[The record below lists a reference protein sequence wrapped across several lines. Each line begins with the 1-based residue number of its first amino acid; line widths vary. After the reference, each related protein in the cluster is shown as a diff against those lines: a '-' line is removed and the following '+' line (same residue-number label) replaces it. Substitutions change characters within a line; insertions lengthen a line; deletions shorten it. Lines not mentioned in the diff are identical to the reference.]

1 MLIKPIAFHRN
12 NITIGKLRCTSIYFF
27 MVNRVKL
34 STLASKLNGKLL
46 GPDMNY
52 TGLSLDSRSIKPH
65 ELFIAIR
72 GEKFDGH
79 NFIELAKQRGA
90 AAAMVDYAIDTDLP
104 LVLVQDTRKALG
116 ELAKQ
121 HRRQFSIPIIA
132 LTGSCGKTTTKEMI
146 RSILAEVG
154 PVLTNFKNFNNDI
167 GLPLT
172 LLNLN
177 AQHRY
182 AVIEMGANHAGEIAY
197 LTQIT
202 QPNVAL
208 VTNIGPAHLQG
219 FGSMTGVAQA
229 KSEIFS
235 GLTKKGIAVINAD
248 DKFTDTLQKAS
259 ASFRSVSFGL
269 SGAYDFSATNLQ
281 IDTDGKATF
290 LLHAPGAKE
299 MMISLNLPGQHH
311 VMNALAAAAAVS
323 QVGIELAHIKAGLEK
338 MQPVP
343 GRIIVNKTKL
353 GATLIDDSYN
363 ANPSSVAV
371 ALKLLAHY
379 SGQRIFVMGDMGEL
393 GQNAVDYHR
402 QIGQLAKELNID
414 AVYTCGDLSQETAKA
429 FGVSAK
435 HYPNHQEL
443 ILALKTHLQ
452 KNVTILIKGSR
463 SAQMEKVAAA
473 LMD

>member
-1 MLIKPIAFHRN
+1 
-12 NITIGKLRCTSIYFF
+12 
-27 MVNRVKL
+27 MVNLVKI
-34 STLASKLNGKLL
+34 STLANRLQGKLL
-46 GPDMNY
+46 GPDVNY

-65 ELFIAIR
+65 ELFFAIR

-79 NFIELAKQRGA
+79 AFIELAKQRGA
-90 AAAMVDYAIDTDLP
+90 AAAIVDQAIDTDLP
-104 LVLVQDTRKALG
+104 LVLVHDTRKALG
-116 ELAKQ
+116 DLAKH

-154 PVLTNFKNFNNDI
+154 SVLTNFRNFNNDI

-177 AQHRY
+177 AEHHY

-229 KSEIFS
+229 KAEIFS
-235 GLTKKGIAVINAD
+235 GLAKNGVAIINAD
-248 DKFTDTLQKAS
+248 DRFTDTLQKAC

-269 SGAYDFSATNLQ
+269 PDACDFSATNIQ

-290 LLHAPGAKE
+290 LLHAPCAKE
-299 MMISLNLPGQHH
+299 TMICLNLPGQHH
-311 VMNALAAAAAVS
+311 VMNALAAAAAAS
-323 QVGIELAHIKAGLEK
+323 QVGIELSHIKSGLEK
-338 MQPVP
+338 MQPVQ
-343 GRIIVNKTKL
+343 GRVIVSKTKI

-363 ANPSSVAV
+363 ANPSSVTV

-393 GQNAVDYHR
+393 GPDAIDYHR
-402 QIGQLAKELNID
+402 QMGQLAKELNID
-414 AVYTCGDLSQETAKA
+414 EVYTCGDLSKETAKA
-429 FGVSAK
+429 FGTNAK

-443 ILALKTHLQ
+443 ILALKPHLRE
-452 KNVTILIKGSR
+452 KVTILIKGSR

-473 LMD
+473 LLDNDA

>member
-1 MLIKPIAFHRN
+1 M
-12 NITIGKLRCTSIYFF
+12 
-27 MVNRVKL
+27 KL
-34 STLASKLNGKLL
+34 SILATTTQGKLL
-46 GPDMNY
+46 GPDVNY
-52 TGLSLDSRSIKPH
+52 TGLSLDSRSIKPQ

-79 NFIELAKQRGA
+79 NFIELAKQHGA
-90 AAAMVDYAIDTDLP
+90 AAAVVDHAIDTDLP
-104 LVLVQDTRKALG
+104 LILVQDTRKVLG
-116 ELAKQ
+116 EIAKQ
-121 HRRQFSIPIIA
+121 YRSQFSIPIIA

-146 RSILAEVG
+146 RSILAEMG

-177 AQHRY
+177 AEHRY
-182 AVIEMGANHAGEIAY
+182 AVIEMGANHAGEIDY
-197 LTQIT
+197 LTHIT

-208 VTNIGPAHLQG
+208 ITNIGPAHLQG
-219 FGSMTGVAQA
+219 FGSMVGVAQA
-229 KSEIFS
+229 KAEIFS
-235 GLTKKGIAVINAD
+235 GLVKNGVAIINAD
-248 DKFTDTLQKAS
+248 DKFANTLQKAC

-269 SGAYDFSATNLQ
+269 SDACDFSATNIQ

-290 LLHAPGAKE
+290 LLHAPCAKE
-299 MMISLNLPGQHH
+299 TMISLNLPGQHH

-323 QVGIELAHIKAGLEK
+323 QVGIELSHIKSGLEK
-338 MQPVP
+338 TQPVP
-343 GRIIVNKTKL
+343 GRVIVSKTKI

-379 SGQRIFVMGDMGEL
+379 PGQRIFVMGDMGEL

-414 AVYTCGDLSQETAKA
+414 DVYTCGNLSQETAKA
-429 FGVSAK
+429 FGANAK

-443 ILALKTHLQ
+443 ILALKPHLQ

>member
-1 MLIKPIAFHRN
+1 MANL
-12 NITIGKLRCTSIYFF
+12 
-27 MVNRVKL
+27 VKL
-34 STLASKLNGKLL
+34 STLARLLNGKRL
-46 GPDMNY
+46 GSDVNF

-65 ELFIAIR
+65 ELFIALR

-79 NFIELAKQRGA
+79 HFIELAKQRGA
-90 AAAMVDYAIDTDLP
+90 AAAVVDHVIDTDLP
-104 LVLVQDTRKALG
+104 LVQVRDTRKALG
-116 ELAKQ
+116 ELAKH

-146 RSILAEVG
+146 RSILDEVG

-177 AQHRY
+177 NQHRY
-182 AVIEMGANHAGEIAY
+182 AVIEIGANHIGEIEY
-197 LTQIT
+197 LTHIT

-219 FGSMTGVAQA
+219 FGSLAGVAEA
-229 KSEIFS
+229 KAEIFS
-235 GLTKKGIAVINAD
+235 GLVKNGVAIINAD
-248 DKFTDTLQKAS
+248 DKFANTIQKAC
-259 ASFRSVSFGL
+259 AAFRIVRFGL
-269 SGAYDFSATNLQ
+269 SEQADFSATNIQ
-281 IDTDGKATF
+281 MDADGKTRF
-290 LLHAPGAKE
+290 LLHAPSGKE
-299 MMISLNLPGQHH
+299 MMISLCLPGQHH
-311 VMNALAAAAAVS
+311 ALNALAAAAAAS
-323 QVGIELAHIKAGLEK
+323 QVGVELSDIKSGLEK

-343 GRIIVNKTKL
+343 GRVIVSKTKI

-379 SGQRIFVMGDMGEL
+379 TGQRIFVMGDMGEL
-393 GQNAVDYHR
+393 GQNAIDYHR

-414 AVYTCGDLSQETAKA
+414 DVYTCGDLSKETAKA
-429 FGVSAK
+429 FGASAK
-435 HYPNHQEL
+435 HYPDHQAL
-443 ILALKTHLQ
+443 ILALKSRLQ
-452 KNVTILIKGSR
+452 ENVTILVKGSR

>member
-1 MLIKPIAFHRN
+1 
-12 NITIGKLRCTSIYFF
+12 
-27 MVNRVKL
+27 VKL
-34 STLASKLNGKLL
+34 SLLAANVQGKLL
-46 GPDMNY
+46 GPDVNY
-52 TGLSLDSRSIKPH
+52 TGLGLDSRRIKPH

-72 GEKFDGH
+72 GERFDGH

-90 AAAMVDYAIDTDLP
+90 AAAIVDHAIDTDLP

-121 HRRQFSIPIIA
+121 HRCQFSIPVIA

-154 PVLTNFKNFNNDI
+154 PVLTNFKNFNNEI

-177 AQHRY
+177 DQHRY

-197 LTQIT
+197 LTQLT

-208 VTNIGPAHLQG
+208 ITNIGPAHLQG
-219 FGSMTGVAQA
+219 FGSMPGVAQA
-229 KSEIFS
+229 KSEIFL
-235 GLTKKGIAVINAD
+235 GLGKNGVAIINAE
-248 DKFTDTLQKAS
+248 DKFADTLQKECA
-259 ASFRSVSFGL
+259 AFRVLRFGL
-269 SGAYDFSATNLQ
+269 SDTADFSATNIQ
-281 IDTDGKATF
+281 MDTDGKATF
-290 LLHAPGAKE
+290 LLHASNGKE
-299 MMISLNLPGQHH
+299 MMLSLSLPGQHH
-311 VMNALAAAAAVS
+311 VLNALAAAAAAS
-323 QVGIELAHIKAGLEK
+323 QVGIPLSQIKSGLEK
-338 MQPVP
+338 MQAVP
-343 GRIIVNKTKL
+343 GRVIVNKTKS

-363 ANPSSVAV
+363 ANPSSVEV

-414 AVYTCGDLSQETAKA
+414 EVYTCGDLSQETAKA
-429 FGVSAK
+429 FGESAK
-435 HYPNHQEL
+435 HYANHHAL
-443 ILALKTHLQ
+443 ILALKPRLQ
-452 KNVTILIKGSR
+452 ENVTILIKGSR
-463 SAQMEKVAAA
+463 SAQMEKVAAG

>member
-1 MLIKPIAFHRN
+1 M
-12 NITIGKLRCTSIYFF
+12 
-27 MVNRVKL
+27 KL
-34 STLASKLNGKLL
+34 SLLATNIQGKLL
-46 GPDMNY
+46 GPDVNY
-52 TGLSLDSRSIKPH
+52 SGLSLDSRSIKPH
-65 ELFIAIR
+65 ELFIALR

-79 NFIELAKQRGA
+79 NFIKLAKQRGA
-90 AAAMVDYAIDTDLP
+90 AAAVVDHAIETDLP
-104 LVLVQDTRKALG
+104 LIQVQDTRKALG

-154 PVLTNFKNFNNDI
+154 PVLTNVKNFNNDI

-177 AQHRY
+177 TQHRY
-182 AVIEMGANHAGEIAY
+182 AVIEMGANHAGEIEY
-197 LTQIT
+197 LTHIT
-202 QPNVAL
+202 QPKVAL
-208 VTNIGPAHLQG
+208 ITNIGPAHLQG
-219 FGSMTGVAQA
+219 FGSIAGVAEA
-229 KSEIFS
+229 KAEIFS
-235 GLTKKGIAVINAD
+235 GLVENGVAIINAD
-248 DKFTDTLQKAS
+248 DKFADTLQKKCA
-259 ASFRSVSFGL
+259 AAFQVVRFGL
-269 SGAYDFSATNLQ
+269 SEQADFSATNIQ
-281 IDTDGKATF
+281 MDADGKTHF
-290 LLHAPGAKE
+290 LLHAPNGKE
-299 MMISLNLPGQHH
+299 MMISLSLPGEHH
-311 VMNALAAAAAVS
+311 VLNALAAAAAVS
-323 QVGIELAHIKAGLEK
+323 QLGIPFSHIKSGLEK

-343 GRIIVNKTKL
+343 GRVIVSKTKI

-371 ALKLLAHY
+371 ALQLLAHY

-414 AVYTCGDLSQETAKA
+414 DVYTCGDLSKETAKA

-435 HYPNHQEL
+435 HYSNHQEL
-443 ILALKTHLQ
+443 ILALKPHLQ

-473 LMD
+473 LMN

>member
-1 MLIKPIAFHRN
+1 
-12 NITIGKLRCTSIYFF
+12 
-27 MVNRVKL
+27 VKL
-34 STLASKLNGKLL
+34 SILAANIQGELL
-46 GPDMNY
+46 GPDVNY
-52 TGLSLDSRSIKPH
+52 IGVSLDTRSIKPH
-65 ELFIAIR
+65 ELFIALR
-72 GEKFDGH
+72 GEQFDGH
-79 NFIELAKQRGA
+79 HFIELAKQRGA
-90 AAAMVDYAIDTDLP
+90 AGAVVDHAIDTDLP
-104 LVLVQDTRKALG
+104 LIRVQDTRKALG

-121 HRRQFSIPIIA
+121 HRSQFSIPIIA

-197 LTQIT
+197 LTHIT
-202 QPNVAL
+202 QPTVAL

-219 FGSMTGVAQA
+219 FGSMAGVAQA
-229 KSEIFS
+229 KAEIFS
-235 GLTKKGIAVINAD
+235 GLAKNGVAIINAD
-248 DKFTDTLQKAS
+248 DRFTDTLQKAC
-259 ASFRSVSFGL
+259 AGFRKVSFGL
-269 SGAYDFSATNLQ
+269 SDTCDFSATNIQ
-281 IDTDGKATF
+281 IDSDGKATF
-290 LLHAPGAKE
+290 LLHAPCAKE
-299 MMISLNLPGQHH
+299 TMISLNLPGQHH
-311 VMNALAAAAAVS
+311 VMNALAAAATTS
-323 QVGIELAHIKAGLEK
+323 QVGIELSPIKSGLEK

-343 GRIIVNKTKL
+343 GRVIVSKTKI

-414 AVYTCGDLSQETAKA
+414 DVYTCGDLSKETAKA
-429 FGVSAK
+429 FGASAK

-443 ILALKTHLQ
+443 ILALKPHLQ

-463 SAQMEKVAAA
+463 TAQMEKVVAD

>member
-1 MLIKPIAFHRN
+1 M
-12 NITIGKLRCTSIYFF
+12 
-27 MVNRVKL
+27 KL
-34 STLASKLNGKLL
+34 SILAGNTQGKLL
-46 GPDMNY
+46 GPDVNY
-52 TGLSLDSRSIKPH
+52 TGLSIDSRSIKPH

-90 AAAMVDYAIDTDLP
+90 AGAVVDHVIETDLP
-104 LVLVQDTRKALG
+104 LVVVQDTPKSLG

-121 HRRQFSIPIIA
+121 HRREFSIPIIA
-132 LTGSCGKTTTKEMI
+132 LTGSCGKTTTKEMV

-172 LLNLN
+172 LLNLTT
-177 AQHRY
+177 QHCY
-182 AVIEMGANHAGEIAY
+182 AVIEMGANHAGEIEY
-197 LTQIT
+197 LTHIT

-208 VTNIGPAHLQG
+208 ITNIGPAHLQG
-219 FGSMTGVAQA
+219 FGSIAGVAQA
-229 KSEIFS
+229 KAEIFS
-235 GLTKKGIAVINAD
+235 GLVKNGVAIINAD
-248 DKFTDTLQKAS
+248 DKFADTLRKKCVP
-259 ASFRSVSFGL
+259 FRVVRFGL
-269 SGAYDFSATNLQ
+269 SDATDFFATNIQ
-281 IDTDGKATF
+281 MDVDGKASF
-290 LLHAPGAKE
+290 LLHFPNGKE
-299 MMISLNLPGQHH
+299 MMISLSLPGQHH
-311 VMNALAAAAAVS
+311 VLNALAAAAAAS
-323 QVGIELAHIKAGLEK
+323 QVGIELSFIKSGLEK

-343 GRIIVNKTKL
+343 GRVIVSKTKI

-402 QIGQLAKELNID
+402 QIGQIAKELNID
-414 AVYTCGDLSQETAKA
+414 DVYTCGDLSKETAKA
-429 FGVSAK
+429 FGANAK

-443 ILALKTHLQ
+443 ILALKPRLQ
-452 KNVTILIKGSR
+452 ENVTILIKGSR

-473 LMD
+473 LMDTDV

>member
-1 MLIKPIAFHRN
+1 
-12 NITIGKLRCTSIYFF
+12 
-27 MVNRVKL
+27 MVNLVKL
-34 STLASKLNGKLL
+34 STLASRLQGKLL
-46 GPDMNY
+46 GPDVDY
-52 TGLSLDSRSIKPH
+52 SGLSLDSRNIKPR

-79 NFIELAKQRGA
+79 HFIELAKHSGA
-90 AAAMVDYAIDTDLP
+90 AAAIVDHAIDTDLP
-104 LVLVQDTRKALG
+104 LLLMQDTKKTLG

-182 AVIEMGANHAGEIAY
+182 AVIEMGANHAGEITY
-197 LTQIT
+197 LTHIT
-202 QPNVAL
+202 QPSVAL

-219 FGSMTGVAQA
+219 FGSMTDVAQA
-229 KSEIFS
+229 KAEIFS
-235 GLTKKGIAVINAD
+235 GLAKKGVAIINAD
-248 DKFTDTLQKAS
+248 DKFTDILQKAC
-259 ASFRSVSFGL
+259 ASFRNVSFGL
-269 SGAYDFSATNLQ
+269 ADACDFSATNIQ

-290 LLHAPGAKE
+290 LLHAPCAKE
-299 MMISLNLPGQHH
+299 TMIRLNLPGQHH
-311 VMNALAAAAAVS
+311 VMNALAAAAAAS
-323 QVGIELAHIKAGLEK
+323 QVGIQLAHIKSGLEK
-338 MQPVP
+338 MQPVQ
-343 GRIIVNKTKL
+343 GRVIVSKTKI

-414 AVYTCGDLSQETAKA
+414 DVYTCGDLSRETAKA
-429 FGVSAK
+429 FGASAK
-435 HYPNHQEL
+435 HYSNHKEL
-443 ILALKTHLQ
+443 ILALKPHLQ

-463 SAQMEKVAAA
+463 SAQMEKVAVT
-473 LMD
+473 LMDMCES

>member
-1 MLIKPIAFHRN
+1 M
-12 NITIGKLRCTSIYFF
+12 
-27 MVNRVKL
+27 KL
-34 STLASKLNGKLL
+34 SLLATNIQGKLL
-46 GPDMNY
+46 GPDVNY
-52 TGLSLDSRSIKPH
+52 TGLSIDSRSIKPH

-90 AAAMVDYAIDTDLP
+90 AGAVVDHAIETDLP
-104 LVLVQDTRKALG
+104 LVVVQDTRKALG

-121 HRRQFSIPIIA
+121 HRREFSIPIIA

-177 AQHRY
+177 TQHRY
-182 AVIEMGANHAGEIAY
+182 AVIEMGANHAGEIEY
-197 LTQIT
+197 LTHLT

-208 VTNIGPAHLQG
+208 ITNIGPAHLQG
-219 FGSMTGVAQA
+219 FGSMAGVAEA
-229 KSEIFS
+229 KAEIFS
-235 GLTKKGIAVINAD
+235 GLAKNGVAIINAD
-248 DKFTDTLQKAS
+248 DKFADTLQKAC
-259 ASFRSVSFGL
+259 APFRVLRFGL
-269 SGAYDFSATNLQ
+269 SDAADFSATNVQ
-281 IDTDGKATF
+281 MDVDGKASF
-290 LLHAPGAKE
+290 LLHAPNGKE
-299 MMISLNLPGQHH
+299 MMISLTLPGQHH
-311 VMNALAAAAAVS
+311 VLNALAAAAAAS
-323 QVGIELAHIKAGLEK
+323 QIGIELSLIKSGLEK

-343 GRIIVNKTKL
+343 GRIIVSKTKL

-402 QIGQLAKELNID
+402 QLGQLAKELNID
-414 AVYTCGDLSQETAKA
+414 DVYTCGDLSKETAKA
-429 FGVSAK
+429 FGANAK

-443 ILALKTHLQ
+443 ILALKPHLQ
-452 KNVTILIKGSR
+452 ENVTILIKGSR

>member
-1 MLIKPIAFHRN
+1 M
-12 NITIGKLRCTSIYFF
+12 
-27 MVNRVKL
+27 KL
-34 STLASKLNGKLL
+34 SILARNTQGKLL
-46 GPDMNY
+46 GPDVNY
-52 TGLSLDSRSIKPH
+52 TGLSIDSRSIKPH

-79 NFIELAKQRGA
+79 TFIELAKQRGA
-90 AAAMVDYAIDTDLP
+90 AGALVDHAIETDLP
-104 LVLVQDTRKALG
+104 LVVVQDTRKALG

-121 HRRQFSIPIIA
+121 HRREFSIPIIA

-172 LLNLN
+172 LLNLT
-177 AQHRY
+177 AQHCY
-182 AVIEMGANHAGEIAY
+182 AVIEMGANHAGEIKY
-197 LTQIT
+197 LTHIT

-208 VTNIGPAHLQG
+208 ITNIGPAHLQG
-219 FGSMTGVAQA
+219 FGSIAGVAQA
-229 KSEIFS
+229 KAEIFS
-235 GLTKKGIAVINAD
+235 GLVKNGVAIINAD
-248 DKFTDTLQKAS
+248 DKFADTLQKECMP
-259 ASFRSVSFGL
+259 FRVVRFGL
-269 SGAYDFSATNLQ
+269 SDVTDFFATNIQ
-281 IDTDGKATF
+281 MDVDGKTSF
-290 LLHAPGAKE
+290 LLHAPNGKE
-299 MMISLNLPGQHH
+299 MMISLSLPGQHH
-311 VMNALAAAAAVS
+311 VLNALAAAAAAS
-323 QVGIELAHIKAGLEK
+323 QVGIELPLIKSGLEK

-343 GRIIVNKTKL
+343 GRVIVSKTKV

-414 AVYTCGDLSQETAKA
+414 DVYTCGDLSKETAKA
-429 FGVSAK
+429 FGANAK

-443 ILALKTHLQ
+443 ILALKPHLQ
-452 KNVTILIKGSR
+452 ENVTILIKGSR

-473 LMD
+473 LMDTDV

>member
-1 MLIKPIAFHRN
+1 M
-12 NITIGKLRCTSIYFF
+12 
-27 MVNRVKL
+27 KL
-34 STLASKLNGKLL
+34 STLAKRLQGKLL
-46 GPDMNY
+46 GPDVDY
-52 TGLSLDSRSIKPH
+52 IGLSLDSRSIKSH
-65 ELFIAIR
+65 ELFIAIH

-79 NFIELAKQRGA
+79 NFIELAKQHGA
-90 AAAMVDYAIDTDLP
+90 AAAVVDHAIDTDLP

-146 RSILAEVG
+146 RSILAEIG

-177 AQHRY
+177 AQHHY

-197 LTQIT
+197 LTHIT

-229 KSEIFS
+229 KAEIFS
-235 GLTKKGIAVINAD
+235 GLTKNGVAIINAD
-248 DKFTDTLQKAS
+248 DRFTDTLQKAC

-269 SGAYDFSATNLQ
+269 SGTCDFSATNIQ

-290 LLHAPGAKE
+290 LLHAPCAKE
-299 MMISLNLPGQHH
+299 TMICLNLLGQHH
-311 VMNALAAAAAVS
+311 VMNALAAAAAAS
-323 QVGIELAHIKAGLEK
+323 QVGVELSHIKSGLEK

-343 GRIIVNKTKL
+343 GRVIVSKTKI

-402 QIGQLAKELNID
+402 QIGKLAKELNID
-414 AVYTCGDLSQETAKA
+414 DVYTCGDLSKETAKA

-435 HYPNHQEL
+435 HYSDHQEL
-443 ILALKTHLQ
+443 ILALKPHLQ

-463 SAQMEKVAAA
+463 SAQMEKVAVA
-473 LMD
+473 LMDMCES